1 MPFLLVFV
9 IVIRETYSFGSPS
22 KDNFSRKL
30 SMAGAVSFLFRL
42 IHDFLDLYQSID
54 WVTLVEEERFFTA
67 I

>member
-42 IHDFLDLYQSID
+42 IHDFPDLYRSID
-54 WVTLVEEERFFTA
+54 WATLVEEERVFTT